1 MEAPCHRGVLA
12 PLGMLGR
19 HLLEDFQSKHL
30 EKKSGLLAAREVSA
44 EDAHVEPSVV
54 YFNSSRFQ
62 ADLNRGEKIKGRNY
76 HLQEK
81 KKLGEQ

>member
-30 EKKSGLLAAREVSA
+30 EKKSGLLAVREVST
-44 EDAHVEPSVV
+44 DNAHVEPSVV

>member
-12 PLGMLGR
+12 LLGMLGC

-30 EKKSGLLAAREVSA
+30 EKKSNLLDAREVSA
-44 EDAHVEPSVV
+44 EDAHIEPSVV

-62 ADLNRGEKIKGRNY
+62 ADLNWGEKIEGRNY